1 MPGVVVVMMVI
12 IITFY
17 SNDQNSN
24 PAEVYNFK
32 FVKMAWKELKQIEKR
47 MGMTIL
53 FTINFWLARFKLL
66 AQSKLNG

>member
-32 FVKMAWKELKQIEKR
+32 FVKMA
-47 MGMTIL
+47 
-53 FTINFWLARFKLL
+53 
-66 AQSKLNG
+66 